1 MKRQVHP
8 HVPSGRLGTP
18 SGSGQAGVCAI
29 AGRTGLGRG
38 LVDGRNNRSD
48 CPLDNLRS
56 FLLALVFGTSRA
68 AGKAL
73 QRLFDNQIVDQAA
86 LALRREWPQLRSW
99 PRSFLCVVAASWLTF
114 VMAWLELY
122 SLTAIRGLY
131 SGSSQRTGLSGD
143 NGERLRAFA
152 ESSQQYRPLP
162 AAA

>member
-73 QRLFDNQIVDQAA
+73 QRLFDTQIVV
-86 LALRREWPQLRSW
+86 RPPSRS
-99 PRSFLCVVAASWLTF
+99 V
-114 VMAWLELY
+114 
-122 SLTAIRGLY
+122 GN
-131 SGSSQRTGLSGD
+131 GLSSGL
-143 NGERLRAFA
+143 GRGHF
-152 ESSQQYRPLP
+152 SV
-162 AAA
+162 